1 MMHGHGKSD
10 SSIVPEKPPN
20 EAGPEAKEVVEG
32 RGLAKGKTPE
42 RNMSRTQGR
51 SSMSSALERIRQ
63 AARRDKRQRFT
74 ALLHHV
80 YGVEGLRAAYFGL
93 KRAAA
98 AGIDG
103 RTWGHYGEEL
113 ERNLLDLSERLRR
126 GAYRAQP
133 VRRAYIGKVGEPQ
146 KLRPL
151 GVLVLEDKIAQRAVA
166 EVLSAVYEQDFVGF
180 SYGFRPGRSAHQAL
194 DALVMATLRR
204 KVNWVLDADI
214 RGFFDTLDHGWLVK
228 FIEHRVADRR
238 VVRLIQKWLKAGV
251 VEDGKR
257 IESEVGTV
265 QGGSI
270 SPLLANIY
278 LHYVF
283 DLWVHQWRCRKAQG
297 DVVVVRFAD
306 DFVVGFEHREDGE
319 RFLSELR
326 ERLVRFGLELHA
338 QKTRLI
344 EFGRHAEKDRQSRG
358 EGKPETFNF
367 LGFTHSCAKTRKGR
381 FTVLRQTMRTRWQA
395 KLRGIKAE
403 LRRRMHE
410 PVPEMGAYVR
420 AVLLGHMRYYAVPM
434 NAVSVSH
441 FRMALGRIWWRVL
454 KRRSQ
459 KSHLPWARMERQV
472 ARWLP
477 HTRICHPYPW
487 VRFGVIT

>member
-10 SSIVPEKPPN
+10 SPIVLTKPTN
-20 EAGPEAKEVVEG
+20 EAGPEAKETVEE

-74 ALLHHV
+74 ALLHHG
-80 YGVEGLRAAYFGL
+80 YAVESLRAAYLGL
-93 KRAAA
+93 KREAA

-103 RTWGHYGEEL
+103 ETWRHYGEEL
-113 ERNLLDLSERLRR
+113 ERNLLDLSERLKR
-126 GAYRAQP
+126 GAYRVQP
-133 VRRAYIGKVGEPQ
+133 VRRAYIAKAGEPQ

-151 GVLVLEDKIAQRAVA
+151 GVLVLEDKIVQRAVA
-166 EVLSAVYEQDFVGF
+166 EVLSALYEQDFMGF
-180 SYGFRPGRSAHQAL
+180 SYGFRPGRSPHQAL
-194 DALVMATLRR
+194 DALVMAILRR

-251 VEDGKR
+251 LEDGQRTK
-257 IESEVGTV
+257 SEIGTV

-270 SPLLANIY
+270 SPLLANVY
-278 LHYVF
+278 LHYVL
-283 DLWVHQWRCRKAQG
+283 DLWVHQWRTSKARG

-319 RFLSELR
+319 RFMSELR
-326 ERLVRFGLELHA
+326 ERLARFGLELHA

-344 EFGRHAEKDRQSRG
+344 EFGRDAEKDRQSRG

-381 FTVLRQTMRTRWQA
+381 FTVLRQTMRTRWQS
-395 KLRGIKAE
+395 KLRVIKAE

-410 PVPEMGAYVR
+410 PIPEMGSYVR
-420 AVLLGHMRYYAVPM
+420 AVLLGHMHYYAVPM

-441 FRMALGRIWWRVL
+441 FRMALGRVWRRVL

-459 KSHLPWARMERQV
+459 KSHLPWARMERYV

-477 HTRICHPYPW
+477 LTRICHPYPW
-487 VRFGVIT
+487 ARFGVIT